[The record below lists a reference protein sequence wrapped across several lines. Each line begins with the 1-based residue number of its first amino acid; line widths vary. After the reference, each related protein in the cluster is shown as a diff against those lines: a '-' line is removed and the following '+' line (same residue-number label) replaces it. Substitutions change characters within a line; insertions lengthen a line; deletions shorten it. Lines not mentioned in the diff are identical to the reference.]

1 MRASKKY
8 PKDYYS
14 TTYLSMHEIIFF
26 TAGMF
31 RDNFF
36 ILRLHSVCSQ
46 EKNSKNILLV
56 LLVSWVHFIYLTCH
70 ICWLTEVHKWTAS
83 QSKLWT
89 IESIWL
95 IDKSMLKKR
104 QILDMFIVG
113 IILWT
118 KKSKKHVSWIWGKCF
133 YHL

>member
-1 MRASKKY
+1 
-8 PKDYYS
+8 
-14 TTYLSMHEIIFF
+14 
-26 TAGMF
+26 MF

-70 ICWLTEVHKWTAS
+70 ICWLTEVHKRTAS

-89 IESIWL
+89 VESMWL
-95 IDKSMLKKR
+95 IEVNAQETSNTRYVYRRNNFANEKE
-104 QILDMFIVG
+104 
-113 IILWT
+113 
-118 KKSKKHVSWIWGKCF
+118 
-133 YHL
+133 